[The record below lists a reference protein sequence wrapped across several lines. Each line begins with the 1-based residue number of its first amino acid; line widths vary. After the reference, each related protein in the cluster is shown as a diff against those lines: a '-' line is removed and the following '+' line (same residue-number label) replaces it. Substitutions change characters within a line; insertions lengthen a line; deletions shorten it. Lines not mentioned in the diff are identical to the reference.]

1 MPRIVEDVDPSE
13 PAPSTM
19 NPAAS
24 IPENRRDTQ
33 TFASS
38 VALRSNSRFDESV
51 GTVADFAFTW
61 LLCHGGSSARRVLA
75 RRGLTRRIF
84 SRGVF
89 SCRVFR

>member
-51 GTVADFAFTW
+51 GTEPISHLLGYSAMVVARLAESW
-61 LLCHGGSSARRVLA
+61 LVEA
-75 RRGLTRRIF
+75 
-84 SRGVF
+84 
-89 SCRVFR
+89 